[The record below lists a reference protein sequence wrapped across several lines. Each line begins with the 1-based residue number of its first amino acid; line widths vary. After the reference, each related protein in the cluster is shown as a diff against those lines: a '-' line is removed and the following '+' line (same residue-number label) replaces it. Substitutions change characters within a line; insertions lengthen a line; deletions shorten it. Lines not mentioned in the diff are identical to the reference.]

1 MPNINI
7 QENFPFPKHS
17 RINYLLLPDVITG
30 KNMAT
35 GRVNIHDLL
44 EEGLSLEAEGDLK
57 EAEKHYNIVLDKDS
71 LNVTAYN
78 RLMIIFRKQKEYRK
92 ELGTINKA
100 IKSYEA
106 DAKSSIQ
113 ERKLNSKIATL
124 SRSLA
129 KSLGLLTKSGIP
141 VYINEDVDRWI
152 KRREIVKKK
161 LKK

>member
-1 MPNINI
+1 MLI
-7 QENFPFPKHS
+7 QEKIEMAS
-17 RINYLLLPDVITG
+17 RVT
-30 KNMAT
+30 
-35 GRVNIHDLL
+35 VHDLL
-44 EEGLSLEAEGDLK
+44 EKALRLEGEGDLK
-57 EAEKHYNIVLDKDS
+57 EAEKHYDMVLDKDS

-92 ELGTINKA
+92 ELAIIDKA
-100 IKSYEA
+100 VKNFEA

-113 ERKLNSKIATL
+113 SRKLNSKVASL

-129 KSLGLLTKSGIP
+129 KSLGLLTKSGMP

-152 KRREIVKKK
+152 KRLEIVKKK

>member
-1 MPNINI
+1 MTRSKVTV
-7 QENFPFPKHS
+7 Q
-17 RINYLLLPDVITG
+17 
-30 KNMAT
+30 
-35 GRVNIHDLL
+35 DLL
-44 EEGLSLEAEGDLK
+44 EEAIRLEGEGDFK
-57 EAEKHYNIVLDKDS
+57 EAEKHYYIVLDKDS

-92 ELGTINKA
+92 ELSIINKA

-106 DAKSSIQ
+106 EVKSSIQ
-113 ERKLNSKIATL
+113 ERKLNNKITSL

-141 VYINEDVDRWI
+141 AYINADVERWF
-152 KRREIVKKK
+152 KRKAIVVKK

>member
-1 MPNINI
+1 MTR
-7 QENFPFPKHS
+7 S
-17 RINYLLLPDVITG
+17 RVT
-30 KNMAT
+30 
-35 GRVNIHDLL
+35 VQDLL
-44 EEGLSLEAEGDLK
+44 EEAIRLENEDDFN
-57 EAEKHYNIVLDKDS
+57 EAQKHYYIVLDKDS

-78 RLMIIFRKQKEYRK
+78 RLMIIFRKQKEYQK
-92 ELGTINKA
+92 ELGIINKA

-113 ERKLNSKIATL
+113 ERKLNSKIASL
-124 SRSLA
+124 SKSLA
-129 KSLGLLTKSGIP
+129 KSLGLLTKSGLP

>member
-1 MPNINI
+1 MTR
-7 QENFPFPKHS
+7 S
-17 RINYLLLPDVITG
+17 RVT
-30 KNMAT
+30 
-35 GRVNIHDLL
+35 VQDLL
-44 EEGLSLEAEGDLK
+44 EEAIRLEGEGDFK

-78 RLMIIFRKQKEYRK
+78 RLMIIFRKLKEYRK
-92 ELGTINKA
+92 ELSIIDKA

-106 DAKSSIQ
+106 EAKSSIQ
-113 ERKLNSKIATL
+113 ERKLNSKIASL

-129 KSLGLLTKSGIP
+129 KSLGLLTKSGMP
-141 VYINEDVDRWI
+141 VYINEDVERWA